1 MSVHTMST
9 TVASGSRVADPAAL
23 DDSPRRAILIGGIVA
38 ALFFVGFL
46 GWAALTRL
54 DAAAHG
60 EGRVIVAGNRQVIQH
75 RYGGNIEQLLV
86 KEGDHVRAGQI
97 LVRLSE
103 SEVMATERALAAA
116 VIDLQAQRARLEAEV
131 TGGPIRW
138 PSAFAKASDQDRP
151 LIEAAKQIQLAQATA
166 RRSVLTSGRSVFSE
180 QQDQYG
186 RQIQGFEAQAISI
199 AQQRRSLQAQLES
212 TSRLAERGDVSR
224 NTVRALERSLAELD
238 GNAAD
243 YAARAAA
250 LREQIAGTG
259 EQKTQLARQSTNES
273 AKLLRDTQFQ
283 LNDALPKW
291 IAAKEQVERVVI
303 RAPVTGRVVDL
314 RAHSV
319 GGVVAPGETV
329 LDIVPDVASL
339 EIRATFAPEDIDGV
353 QSGVEAEVKFL
364 SLHDRALPILMGRVR
379 SVSADSVQNQRTGL
393 YHFTADIVVPDDQ
406 IARLRS
412 VRGANTGI
420 RPGVPVQITVKLRRR
435 TALEYMIEPLR
446 DTMTYSMSER

>member
-1 MSVHTMST
+1 MNAPTMST
-9 TVASGSRVADPAAL
+9 IPPGPRFTDPAAL
-23 DDSPRRAILIGGIVA
+23 NDSPRRALLIGGIVA
-38 ALFFVGFL
+38 ALFFIGFL
-46 GWAALTRL
+46 GWAAMTRL

-86 KEGDHVRAGQI
+86 REGEHVRAGQV
-97 LVRLSE
+97 LVRLSG
-103 SEVMATERALAAA
+103 SEATATERALAAS

-131 TGGPIRW
+131 TGRPIRW
-138 PSAFAKASDQDRP
+138 PAAFARASEQDRP
-151 LIEAAKQIQLAQATA
+151 LVEAAKRIQLAQTTA
-166 RRSVLTSGRSVFSE
+166 RRSVLISGRNVLSE

-186 RQIQGFEAQAISI
+186 QQIQGYEAQAGSI

-212 TSRLAERGDVSR
+212 TNRLAERGDVSR
-224 NTVRALERSLAELD
+224 NTVRSLERSLAELD

-243 YAARAAA
+243 YTARAAA
-250 LREQIAGTG
+250 LREQIASTR
-259 EQKTQLARQSTNES
+259 EQKTQLGRQSTNDS

-291 IAAKEQVERVVI
+291 IAAREQVERVVI
-303 RAPVTGRVVDL
+303 RAPVTGQVVDL
-314 RAHSV
+314 KAHSV
-319 GGVVAPGETV
+319 GGVVAPGETI

-379 SVSADSVQNQRTGL
+379 SVSADSVQNERTGL

-406 IARLRS
+406 IARLQS
-412 VRGANTGI
+412 VRGRDTGI
-420 RPGVPVQITVKLRRR
+420 HPGVPVQVTVKLRRR
-435 TALEYMIEPLR
+435 TALEYMLEPL
-446 DTMTYSMSER
+446 TVSLSHALTER